1 MDPVYSGIFIGQPTI
16 NQWERIYRTKGG
28 CANIII
34 HYWKQKISFFFF
46 LSKTESSLFWFSLFP
61 SIIHYC
67 YHHHQPT
74 NRPTIILFSIFLP
87 TKTIIYFL
95 LITEKKIY
103 LVGVLIHTA
112 GFSFGD
118 FSVFFLVLFQLFFL
132 VNFDFLLAIHVCIF
146 LTEKQKTEN

>member
-1 MDPVYSGIFIGQPTI
+1 MQPSFLLINRPPTTKTEKGSCIHCGSCIFMDIFIVQPI

-46 LSKTESSLFWFSLFP
+46 LFP
-61 SIIHYC
+61 KQSRRCFDFLSFHQLSITATTTIN
-67 YHHHQPT
+67 QPT
-74 NRPTIILFSIFLP
+74 DQPSFCLVSFYRRRRLF
-87 TKTIIYFL
+87 YFVDHR
-95 LITEKKIY
+95 KKIY

-118 FSVFFLVLFQLFFL
+118 FFW
-132 VNFDFLLAIHVCIF
+132 C
-146 LTEKQKTEN
+146 